1 MLVLFFKYLLGCEN
15 LQLENFQISHDQSTL
30 SNGDREKEFNEV
42 TLREL
47 QIFTLSKKLLE
58 ETDTEYAH
66 A

>member
-1 MLVLFFKYLLGCEN
+1 MLVLFFKYLLRCEN
-15 LQLENFQISHDQSTL
+15 HQLENFQISHDQSTAQR
-30 SNGDREKEFNEV
+30 REKEFNEL